1 MKKTIDFLL
10 VKFIVTAIV
19 TVLDTLFAV
28 IGFSPSTMGICGM
41 IFCVIVYITC
51 MNETNDAFLSVF
63 KWNASNDS
71 FIAFSLIHC
80 SFCKGQ
86 IPKYSRRYSFYR

>member
-71 FIAFSLIHC
+71 FIAFSLIII
-80 SFCKGQ
+80 FFTNNFK
-86 IPKYSRRYSFYR
+86 PFFYLIKFN